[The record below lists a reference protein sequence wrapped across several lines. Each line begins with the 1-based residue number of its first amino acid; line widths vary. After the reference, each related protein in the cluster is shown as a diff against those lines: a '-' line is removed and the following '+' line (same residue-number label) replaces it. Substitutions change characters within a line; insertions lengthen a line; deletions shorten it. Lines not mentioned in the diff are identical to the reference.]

1 MNLKISDKYQPL
13 WKDKSRYFIV
23 TGGRGSG
30 KSFGVAMFLLH
41 LSYESGHKILFTRYT
56 MVSASTSI
64 IPEFVEKIELMNA
77 HNDFRITKD
86 EIYNLKT
93 GSSIIFK
100 GIRTSSGNQTASLK
114 SLNGIT
120 TWVLD
125 EAEELDDEETFDK
138 IDLSVRVMTKQNRV
152 IMVLN
157 PATKEHWI
165 YKRFFKEALVEAGS
179 NVTKKDVTY
188 IHTTYKDNKENLPS
202 SFLQTIYKTK
212 KNNPSKYIHQILGG
226 WKEKAEGVIISN
238 WKFGIFEEK
247 EIMCY
252 GQDFGFST
260 DETTLVKVS
269 VDVAERKVWVKE
281 CYGKVSLAT
290 NEIAKLNKA
299 YAGMS
304 LIICDNSEP
313 RLIRELKNFGINIKP
328 TIKKSGSILSGIAL
342 MQDYQI
348 IVDRSSEGIIKELN
362 NYAWKD
368 KGDKTVPIDKFN
380 HYIDAIRYA
389 MQFLVQGKSSGVY
402 HIR

>member
-1 MNLKISDKYQPL
+1 MQLKISDKYQPL
-13 WKDKSRYFIV
+13 WRDKSRYFIV

-41 LSYESGHKILFTRYT
+41 LSYEQGHKVLFTRYT
-56 MVSASTSI
+56 MVSAATSI
-64 IPEFVEKIELMNA
+64 IPEFVEKINLMNA

-100 GIRTSSGNQTASLK
+100 GIRTSSGNQTAALK

-152 IMVLN
+152 IMILN

-165 YKRFFKEALVEAGS
+165 YKRFFRDALVEAGS
-179 NVTKKDVTY
+179 NITKKDATY

-202 SFLQTIYKTK
+202 SFLHTIYKTK
-212 KNNPSKYIHQILGG
+212 KQNPSKYTHQILGG
-226 WKEKAEGVIISN
+226 WKEKAEGVIIRN
-238 WKFGIFEEK
+238 WKFGLFEDRDT
-247 EIMCY
+247 MCY
-252 GQDFGFST
+252 GQDFGFSL

-269 VDVAERKVWVKE
+269 VDIAERKVWVKE
-281 CYGKVSLAT
+281 CYGKINLAT
-290 NEIAKLNKA
+290 NEIAKLNKS

-313 RLIRELKNFGINIKP
+313 RLIRELKNLGVNIKP
-328 TIKKSGSILSGIAL
+328 TVKKSGSILSGIAL

-348 IVDRSSEGIIKELN
+348 IVDRDSEGIIKELN

-368 KGDKTVPIDKFN
+368 KGTVPVDKFN

-389 MQFLVQGKSSGVY
+389 MMYLIQGKSSGVY
-402 HIR
+402 NIR